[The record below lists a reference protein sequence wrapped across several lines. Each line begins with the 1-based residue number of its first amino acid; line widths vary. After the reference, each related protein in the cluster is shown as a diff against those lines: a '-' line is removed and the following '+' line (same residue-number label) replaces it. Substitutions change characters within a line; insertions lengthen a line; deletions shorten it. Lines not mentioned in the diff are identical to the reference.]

1 MSIPQI
7 RHFSHFVP
15 RKFFRFK
22 HVVVSFLKIYVYL
35 KNIPGILDRNDTSY
49 ISDSSSIGMFQLDET
64 AENQP
69 QSAPISAKGTKD
81 SMPQYLSV
89 ILYYPC
95 FSANLY

>member
-1 MSIPQI
+1 MKWAYHKSGIFPI
-7 RHFSHFVP
+7 SFP
-15 RKFFRFK
+15 DNFFRFK

-81 SMPQYLSV
+81 FKLLPVSYSLLS
-89 ILYYPC
+89 LLSC
-95 FSANLY
+95 

>member
-1 MSIPQI
+1 M
-7 RHFSHFVP
+7 
-15 RKFFRFK
+15 
-22 HVVVSFLKIYVYL
+22 YL

-95 FSANLY
+95 FSANLYWQQIDLFGRLIFPLLEQLPQYFHENLKNE